1 MLQKQSTSELEFFF
15 EETGFR
21 FFYFLC
27 FYTTGSREKN
37 FLVIS
42 AATLSSQLW
51 ERIVSA
57 ICLSFQKEY
66 DQSAL
71 FQQEQDTMN
80 WYQIQ
85 SSLIC

>member
-37 FLVIS
+37 FPVIS
-42 AATLSSQLW
+42 AATLLSQSW
-51 ERIVSA
+51 ERTFCVVA
-57 ICLSFQKEY
+57 FQKEY

-71 FQQEQDTMN
+71 FQQEQDTTN

-85 SSLIC
+85 SPLIC